1 MAAISMTEMQSVRVT
16 VGVDTH
22 KDSHVARAKDQLGRG
37 LGQIT
42 VPACLRGSAEL
53 LGWARSLGEI
63 HTFGVEGTG
72 CYGAGL
78 SRYLRDEGCPVLE
91 VIRSNRQLRR
101 RNGKSDPADADAAAS
116 AVLSGDASGL
126 PKAGDGTVE
135 MIRVL
140 RVARATAIRART
152 QAINA
157 LHALVITASEGFGNV
172 CETPQLPG
180 SCAAA
185 LPFVPVR
192 SFTRPRRRSSRSDRS
207 RSVTSP

>member
-42 VPACLRGSAEL
+42 VPACLRGYAEL

-91 VIRSNRQLRR
+91 VIRPNRQLRR

-126 PKAGDGTVE
+126 PTAGDGTVE

-140 RVARATAIRART
+140 RVARTTAIKART

-157 LHALVITASEGFGNV
+157 LHALVIIASE
-172 CETPQLPG
+172 EIRERLRDLSTPRLVR
-180 SCAAA
+180 SCAAFRLGPLHPTEAMKLA
-185 LPFVPVR
+185 LR
-192 SFTRPRRRSSRSDRS
+192 SLAKRYL
-207 RSVTSP
+207 TS